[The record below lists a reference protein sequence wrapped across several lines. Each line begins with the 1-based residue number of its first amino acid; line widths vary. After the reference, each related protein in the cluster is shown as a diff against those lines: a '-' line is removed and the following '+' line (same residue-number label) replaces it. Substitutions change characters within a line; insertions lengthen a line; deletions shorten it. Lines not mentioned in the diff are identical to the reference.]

1 MLFKANQLI
10 GHFVVI
16 AVLLLL
22 LLLLLL
28 FMLFMLLLLLF
39 DIDAVFLFAEGH
51 IRKFQ
56 MEFH

>member
-22 LLLLLL
+22 LLL
-28 FMLFMLLLLLF
+28 LFMLLLLLF

>member
-1 MLFKANQLI
+1 MLFKANQLF

-22 LLLLLL
+22 LLLL
-28 FMLFMLLLLLF
+28 FMLLLLLLLF